1 MEPYEAACIAVKA
14 LSDKKGQEITLLKT
28 TDLTVLAD
36 YFVLCTASSTTHV
49 KTLVDAADKA
59 LSEAGQPPL
68 RREGYRSGSWV
79 LLDCGSVIVHIF
91 LRETR
96 AFYNLER
103 LWSDAQNIDISKIT
117 EA

>member
-1 MEPYEAACIAVKA
+1 MEPDEIAKIAVQA
-14 LSDKKGQEITLLKT
+14 LSDKKGLDIKLLKT

-36 YFVLCTASSTTHV
+36 YFVLCTATSAPHV
-49 KTLVDAADKA
+49 KTLAEEVDKR
-59 LSEAGQPPL
+59 LSLAGQPPL
-68 RREGYRSGSWV
+68 HREGYRSGSWV

-91 LRETR
+91 LKETR

-103 LWSDAQNIDISKIT
+103 LWCDAQDIDISEI

>member
-1 MEPYEAACIAVKA
+1 MIAVKA
-14 LSDKKGQEITLLKT
+14 LSDKKGMDIRLLKT

-36 YFVLCTASSTTHV
+36 YFVLCTATSTPHV
-49 KTLVDAADKA
+49 KSLVEEVDKR
-59 LSEAGQPPL
+59 LSLAGQPPL
-68 RREGYRSGSWV
+68 RREGYRSGNWV

-91 LRETR
+91 LKETR

-103 LWSDAQNIDISKIT
+103 LWCDAQDVDISGI